1 MLLQMLAENPI
12 RYFRI
17 VVILIISITL
27 HELAHGFAAL
37 NQGDDTPRRSGHMT
51 LNPLVH
57 MGWESIFF
65 LVIAGITW
73 GQMPVN
79 SAKFRSPKLGNI
91 LVSIA
96 GPALNLLLGIFAILL
111 LVFSSHIKV
120 LSGEFFYLTA
130 QINLSLFMF
139 NLLPIPPLDGF
150 HALSEIFP
158 PLKLLN
164 NSPLGL
170 CALTFVLLIPDFR
183 NFLTAMTDIAIKEIS
198 GISLSILHGL

>member
-12 RYFRI
+12 HYFRI

-37 NQGDDTPRRSGHMT
+37 NQGDDTPRRTGHMT

-79 SAKFRSPKLGNI
+79 PAKFRSAKLGNI

-111 LVFSSHIKV
+111 LVFSSHIKF
-120 LSGEFFYLTA
+120 LSREFIYLTA

-150 HALSEIFP
+150 HALVEIFP

-183 NFLTAMTDIAIKEIS
+183 NFFTAMTDIVIEKMS
-198 GISLSILHGL
+198 GIPLSILHGL